1 MIINQST
8 MTSQTLKDVGE
19 PSSDDDDDND
29 DDDDDNDDDDD
40 DDDDNILSNARRHS
54 HAVGKPA
61 DTRIR
66 QRAIPPGNY

>member
-1 MIINQST
+1 MINQIV
-8 MTSQTLKDVGE
+8 KDVGE
-19 PSSDDDDDND
+19 PSS
-29 DDDDDNDDDDD
+29 DDDDD

-61 DTRIR
+61 DSRIR